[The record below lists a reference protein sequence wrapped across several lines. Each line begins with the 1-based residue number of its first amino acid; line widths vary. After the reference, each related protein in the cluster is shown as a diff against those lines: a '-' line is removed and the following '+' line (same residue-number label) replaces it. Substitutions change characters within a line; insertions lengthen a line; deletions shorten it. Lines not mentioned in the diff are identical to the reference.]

1 MMKNVCY
8 NSVHRFPLFP
18 GKYCYPV
25 SPATLCNINREMS
38 KMDESPNYKNDQLFM
53 ILSTIGKPNE
63 AQMNFLTDETA
74 K

>member
-1 MMKNVCY
+1 
-8 NSVHRFPLFP
+8 
-18 GKYCYPV
+18 
-25 SPATLCNINREMS
+25 
-38 KMDESPNYKNDQLFM
+38 MDESPNYKNDQLFM